1 MIGDIFS
8 MLFALIGTVCVILLT
23 YYASKWY
30 ARRMGPIAGGKH
42 IKVVDRLVVSKTGS
56 ILIVD
61 IEGKQ
66 YMMGIS
72 DQNVQIL
79 MELDETIPLP
89 TDNMTGGDGLK
100 GLISGDSYKS
110 LVNAI
115 KKRRGVD

>member
-1 MIGDIFS
+1 MGDFFS
-8 MLFALIGTVCVILLT
+8 MLFALIGMVCVILLT

-30 ARRMGPIAGGKH
+30 AKRMGPIAGGRH

-56 ILIVD
+56 VLIVD
-61 IEGKQ
+61 IEGRQ
-66 YMMGIS
+66 YMLGVS

-89 TDNMTGGDGLK
+89 SDYTAGGDGLK
-100 GLISGDSYKS
+100 GLINSDGYKN
-110 LVNAI
+110 LMNAI